1 VSNYG
6 LSGQLILFI
15 TNRCIGIRAN
25 NSNYNVHGT
34 ASRAPVLKGRFFHG
48 HQQFLFLLPY
58 ILSAL
63 MIILNG
69 LQFPQSSV
77 ANNINNTILAIW
89 TPSQY
94 YCIVRGYI
102 LYYPI

>member
-1 VSNYG
+1 
-6 LSGQLILFI
+6 LILFI
-15 TNRCIGIRAN
+15 TNRCIGISAN

-69 LQFPQSSV
+69 LQFPQSSQHLRAMAFFNIESDELEEMVEKSEPDV
-77 ANNINNTILAIW
+77 AE
-89 TPSQY
+89 
-94 YCIVRGYI
+94 
-102 LYYPI
+102 